1 MNGDISCFVYK
12 SHRKNSRLLF
22 ENFYILDNTDADK
35 ASAKIAEIVE
45 SILYIRK
52 ALHQDKAR
60 LIVKFNIAYF
70 NSKSGLRED
79 GVIALDIQE
88 QEYFSIE
95 QLINQVYRCYMF
107 INQNCQL
114 SYRELHKKHSIR
126 YIINRYYKGDYQ

>member
-1 MNGDISCFVYK
+1 MNGDIGCFVYK

-60 LIVKFNIAYF
+60 LIIKFNIAYF

-79 GVIALDIQE
+79 GVIALDMQE

-107 INQNCQL
+107 INQNCEL
-114 SYRELHKKHSIR
+114 SYRELHTNYSIR